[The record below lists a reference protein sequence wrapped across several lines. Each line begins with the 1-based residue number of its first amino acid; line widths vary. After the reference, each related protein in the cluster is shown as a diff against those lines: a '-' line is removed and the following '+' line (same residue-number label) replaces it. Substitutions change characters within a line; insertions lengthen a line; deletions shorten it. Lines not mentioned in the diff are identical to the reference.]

1 MKVYGTIIVLVTLGV
16 KALSLPNHGFV
27 YDASAHLSATYFN
40 GIR

>member
-1 MKVYGTIIVLVTLGV
+1 MAIYNILLVLVIFGA
-16 KALSLPNHGFV
+16 KASSLPNHGFV

>member
-1 MKVYGTIIVLVTLGV
+1 MGINSTLLVLVIIGA
-16 KALSLPNHGFV
+16 KAFSLPNHGFV